1 MRHWHIAGLK
11 AFERIIGSDVRA
23 VSQPTLMTTKLLDTR
38 KNWTMWCTREIPG
51 SNERVG

>member
-23 VSQPTLMTTKLLDTR
+23 VSQPMLMYYQAAGYKKKLDH
-38 KNWTMWCTREIPG
+38 
-51 SNERVG
+51 VVH